1 MTVELEKIAGSFFI
15 SKGWKT
21 FVHRTGLLSGQYIR
35 FQVLTPSKINVL
47 LFDKKKDSKLPMIPS
62 SKKQI
67 KTAPK
72 RSTGITINDMP
83 TSKHASM
90 LISHTSNK
98 ETSSDSRTESM
109 TDIPSSSDN
118 SGETTRSFDDLCFC
132 ARNTAVTP
140 DIKNYISIIGQFLQR
155 SSKFYIV
162 TMNNTFMKQDRL
174 FQLQYFTKEY
184 SVTYI
189 QPLMGRKKTIFVQ
202 VEAAGSD
209 SVTMLLHKSSDDR
222 CNLKRG
228 WATFAATN
236 AIHLHSVCIF
246 HFYKPPNVKITI
258 DVL

>member
-118 SGETTRSFDDLCFC
+118 S
-132 ARNTAVTP
+132 AVTP

-174 FQLQYFTKEY
+174 
-184 SVTYI
+184 
-189 QPLMGRKKTIFVQ
+189 

-209 SVTMLLHKSSDDR
+209 SVTMLLHKSSDDC

-246 HFYKPPNVKITI
+246 HFYKAPNVKITI

>member
-174 FQLQYFTKEY
+174 
-184 SVTYI
+184 
-189 QPLMGRKKTIFVQ
+189 

-246 HFYKPPNVKITI
+246 HFYKAPNVKITI

>member
-98 ETSSDSRTESM
+98 
-109 TDIPSSSDN
+109 
-118 SGETTRSFDDLCFC
+118 G
-132 ARNTAVTP
+132 A
-140 DIKNYISIIGQFLQR
+140 Q
-155 SSKFYIV
+155 
-162 TMNNTFMKQDRL
+162 
-174 FQLQYFTKEY
+174 
-184 SVTYI
+184 
-189 QPLMGRKKTIFVQ
+189 IFVYNP
-202 VEAAGSD
+202 V
-209 SVTMLLHKSSDDR
+209 LHDIYLYVQIYSQS
-222 CNLKRG
+222 
-228 WATFAATN
+228 
-236 AIHLHSVCIF
+236 H
-246 HFYKPPNVKITI
+246 
-258 DVL
+258 